1 MIESNVILVRTRLGL
16 PPPDHLQWPLS
27 ILATFNVV
35 HIAIFTTNL
44 SSRLDSLTLVQV
56 LVEFF
61 NSFLLVFCG
70 LTLHQRSCTLF
81 LQLSFKS

>member
-27 ILATFNVV
+27 LSTALNVV
-35 HIAIFTTNL
+35 HIAIFTIDRI
-44 SSRLDSLTLVQV
+44 RLDSLTLVQF

-61 NSFLLVFCG
+61 NALLLVLCG
-70 LTLHQRSCTLF
+70 LTLHQWSCTLF

>member
-16 PPPDHLQWPLS
+16 PPPDHLQWSLS
-27 ILATFNVV
+27 LSTALHVV

-44 SSRLDSLTLVQV
+44 SSRLNSLTLDQV

-61 NSFLLVFCG
+61 NALLLVLCG
-70 LTLHQRSCTLF
+70 LTLHQWSCTLF